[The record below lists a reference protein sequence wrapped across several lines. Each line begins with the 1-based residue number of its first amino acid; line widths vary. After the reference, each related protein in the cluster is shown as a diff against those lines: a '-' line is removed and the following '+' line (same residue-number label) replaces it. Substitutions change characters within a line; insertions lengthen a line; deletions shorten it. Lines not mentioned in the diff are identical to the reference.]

1 MRVQLALNVNDLEK
15 AVEFYSKA
23 FGAAPNKRK
32 PGYANFALDHPPLK
46 LVLLEN
52 PGATER
58 LNHLGVEVF
67 RNEDVDAAIERLGAE
82 DLPRDIELDATCCY
96 AKQNKVWSVDPD
108 GARWEWYRVLANSE
122 TFGAAA
128 SEARSEPKAS
138 GVNPTGEA
146 RSEPKASGVDRTSP
160 VVAEPAAAPA
170 DASADRAC
178 GCAAA
183 ASANP

>member
-1 MRVQLALNVNDLEK
+1 MRVQLALNVKDLEK

-67 RNEDVDAAIERLGAE
+67 EESDVTDAIERLGAAG
-82 DLPRDIELDATCCY
+82 LPRDVEVDKTCCY
-96 AKQNKVWSVDPD
+96 AKQNKVWSVDPE
-108 GARWEWYRVLANSE
+108 GARWEWYRVLENSE
-122 TFGAAA
+122 TFADEVPADATAVIAA
-128 SEARSEPKAS
+128 
-138 GVNPTGEA
+138 
-146 RSEPKASGVDRTSP
+146 
-160 VVAEPAAAPA
+160 PAAAPA
-170 DASADRAC
+170 DANEGRAC
-178 GCAAA
+178 GCAAS
-183 ASANP
+183 ASANR